1 MLMSKLNKFLEERI
15 ILIEIAEII
24 LRVTLERINY

>member
-1 MLMSKLNKFLEERI
+1 MSKLNKSLEERI

>member
-1 MLMSKLNKFLEERI
+1 MSKLNKFLEERI